1 MSSMLSALALVAV
14 RADFFQPVAQP
25 QRPGALAGRP
35 GALPAAWYPADVRGF
50 VPPAPQP
57 SASSEP
63 WFAWLA
69 FGAAAAL
76 GYSASQRVATGAV
89 MPAEAPLA
97 EDASEDQDIWL
108 TPGQAKEIAQT
119 VGTPC
124 FAYSEDL
131 LIEHAKECLSF
142 PNTFGLTVRYAMK
155 AASNR
160 RILQTLDSLGVH
172 IDASSG
178 YEVER
183 AIEAGIDPTHISLS
197 AQRLPNDDELRR
209 LLAKGVKVNACSLQQ
224 IEKLGKAGASRIGLR
239 FNPGVGS
246 GGTNKTNVGGP
257 SSSFGIWH
265 ELKDEADEIAQ
276 RCGLTVDCI
285 HTHIGSGSDP
295 AVWSNAAS
303 LTIDLARRFPDVTRV
318 DLGGGFKV
326 RRTGDE
332 VTTNLQTIG
341 APVAGLFADFERETG
356 RKLHLEIEPGTYL
369 AARAGTLV
377 ASVADVVETGKSG
390 YKFVK
395 LDAGMT
401 EILRPSLYA
410 AQHPIAIYPQSPRGV
425 VDQVIVGHCCESG
438 DLLTPTPDDAGEL
451 LPRPFPDARQGD
463 LVAIG
468 GAGAYCSTMAAS
480 NYNSFPIAAETL
492 VRTDGAIEVIR
503 SRQIGNDVTSYE
515 TAGQVRFHKFHGLG
529 NDFLVV
535 DERWSSTTRP
545 EVAAAAKAL
554 CDRNRGV
561 GADGVLVLLAPED
574 DAHDVRLRIYNS
586 DGSEPEMCG
595 NGVRCAAAYLHH
607 FAEGPAFQKVDTYA
621 GTIECDVDGS
631 TVRVGMGPPRLVAAE
646 VPTTLTPAKLTEIEV
661 AGEKVEVCAAGMGN
675 PHVIVPCP
683 ADDPARLAVLERIA
697 PQIEVC
703 KEFPEKTNVE
713 ITVVE
718 SRSRVRV
725 KVWERGAGWA
735 QACGTGA
742 CATVVSTASLGLT
755 DKNATVVLPGGEL
768 DIEWGDDQ
776 VYMTGP
782 AEYVCSGTA
791 RI

>member
-50 VPPAPQP
+50 APPAPQA

-97 EDASEDQDIWL
+97 ADASEDQDIWL

-197 AQRLPNDDELRR
+197 AQRLPGNDELRR
-209 LLAKGVKVNACSLQQ
+209 LVAKGVKVNACSLQQ
-224 IEKLGKAGASRIGLR
+224 IQKLATAQAGRIGLR

-265 ELKDEADEIAQ
+265 ELKDEADEIAS
-276 RCGLTVDCI
+276 RCGLTVECI

-332 VTTNLQTIG
+332 VTTNLSKIG
-341 APVAGLFADFERETG
+341 LPVAKLFADFELETG
-356 RKLHLEIEPGTYL
+356 RQLHLEIEPGTYL
-369 AARAGTLV
+369 VARAGTLV
-377 ASVADVVETGKSG
+377 ASVADAVETGEKG
-390 YKFVK
+390 YKFIK

-410 AQHPIAIYPQSPRGV
+410 AQHPIAIYPQSERGTL
-425 VDQVIVGHCCESG
+425 DQVIVGHCCESG
-438 DLLTPTPDDAGEL
+438 DLLTPQPSDAGEL
-451 LPRPFPDARQGD
+451 LPRALPEAHTGD
-463 LVAIG
+463 IVAIG
-468 GAGAYCSTMAAS
+468 GAGAYCSTMAAT
-480 NYNSFPIAAETL
+480 NYNSFPMAAE
-492 VRTDGAIEVIR
+492 VMVGADGAMEVIR
-503 SRQIGNDVTSYE
+503 SRQIGNDVPAFE
-515 TAGQVRFHKFHGLG
+515 TVGQVRFHKFHGLG

-535 DERWSSTTRP
+535 DERWTSTTRP
-545 EVAAAAKAL
+545 ELAAAAKAL
-554 CDRNRGV
+554 CDRNRGI
-561 GADGVLVLLAPED
+561 GADGVLVLLKPETPE
-574 DAHDVRLRIYNS
+574 HNTRLRIYNS

-595 NGVRCAAAYLHH
+595 NGVRCAAMYLHQ
-607 FAEGPAFQKVDTYA
+607 FGEGPAVMDVDTFA
-621 GTIECDVDGS
+621 GKIECNVDGS
-631 TVRVGMGPPRLVAAE
+631 TVRVGMGPPRLQKEE
-646 VPTTLTPAKLTEIEV
+646 VPTTVAPAVPTTITV
-661 AGEKVEVCAAGMGN
+661 AGEEV
-675 PHVIVPCP
+675 
-683 ADDPARLAVLERIA
+683 
-697 PQIEVC
+697 
-703 KEFPEKTNVE
+703 
-713 ITVVE
+713 
-718 SRSRVRV
+718 
-725 KVWERGAGWA
+725 
-735 QACGTGA
+735 
-742 CATVVSTASLGLT
+742 
-755 DKNATVVLPGGEL
+755 
-768 DIEWGDDQ
+768 
-776 VYMTGP
+776 
-782 AEYVCSGTA
+782 
-791 RI
+791 

>member
-1 MSSMLSALALVAV
+1 MMYVALAAVVA
-14 RADFFQPVAQP
+14 ADFFQPLAPGSSARSRLPVAAPTMWTYRVPVDPRAYTQP
-25 QRPGALAGRP
+25 RPREFA
-35 GALPAAWYPADVRGF
+35 
-50 VPPAPQP
+50 PPQT
-57 SASSEP
+57 SL
-63 WFAWLA
+63 AWLV
-69 FGAAAAL
+69 FGAATAA
-76 GYSASQRVATGAV
+76 GFASARVAAAAV
-89 MPAEAPLA
+89 MPKEAPI
-97 EDASEDQDIWL
+97 SESRTPQDEDIWL
-108 TPGQAKEIAQT
+108 TPAMAAEIQRT

-124 FAYSEDL
+124 FAYSEEL
-131 LIEHAKECLSF
+131 LVKHAKQCLSF
-142 PNTFGLTVRYAMK
+142 PNNYGLTVRYAMK
-155 AASNR
+155 SASNR

-183 AIEAGIDPTHISLS
+183 AIEAGIPATHISLS
-197 AQRLPNDDELRR
+197 AQRLPGIDELKR
-209 LLAKGVKVNACSLQQ
+209 LVAKGVKVNACSLQQ
-224 IEKLGKAGASRIGLR
+224 IEQLATAQASRIGLR

-265 ELKDEADEIAQ
+265 ELKDEADEIA
-276 RCGLTVDCI
+276 RRNGLTVECI

-303 LTIDLARRFPDVTRV
+303 LTIDLARKFPDVTRV

-332 VTTNLQTIG
+332 VTTSLSKIG
-341 APVAGLFADFERETG
+341 LPVARLFADFELETG

-369 AARAGTLV
+369 AACAGTLL
-377 ASVADVVETGKSG
+377 ASVADVVATGKDG

-410 AQHPIAIYPQSPRGV
+410 AQHPIAIYPQSDRSTE
-425 VDQVIVGHCCESG
+425 DQVIVGHCCESG
-438 DLLTPTPDDAGEL
+438 DLLTPLPSDAGEL
-451 LPRPFPDARQGD
+451 LPRPLPEARERD

-468 GAGAYCSTMAAS
+468 GAGAYCSTMAAT
-480 NYNSFPIAAETL
+480 NYNSFPAVAEVL
-492 VRTDGAIEVIR
+492 VREGGDMEVIR
-503 SRQIGNDVTSYE
+503 SRQIGNDVTSFE

-535 DERWSSTTRP
+535 DERWTSTTRP

-554 CDRNRGV
+554 CDRNRGI
-561 GADGVLVLLAPED
+561 GADGVLVLLKPED

-725 KVWERGAGWA
+725 KVWERGAGWT